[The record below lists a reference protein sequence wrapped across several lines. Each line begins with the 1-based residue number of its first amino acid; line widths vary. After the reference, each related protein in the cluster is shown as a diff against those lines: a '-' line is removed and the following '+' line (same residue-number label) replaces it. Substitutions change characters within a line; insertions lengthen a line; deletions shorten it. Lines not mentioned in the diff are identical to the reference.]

1 MNSTDTQFTTRRNVA
16 LQPGALQAALLD
28 RLSRTLGKTVES
40 ATARDLYD
48 ALSLAVREELTLR
61 WLATQR
67 RVANAH
73 VKRVC
78 YFSVE
83 YLPGRSLMNALS
95 CLEGGLMQEAQAVLR
110 ELGHELEDIVAEEV
124 DPGLGNGGLGRLA
137 ACFLD
142 SLATLHYPAVGY
154 GIRYDYGIFT
164 QVIGTD
170 GGQREVASSWLRLR
184 NVWESAPGSVRFTV
198 QFGGRV
204 VAHGNGAPG
213 AGGKGPSEN
222 GAGESGALDAAHRWV
237 DTNDIYAV
245 GFDQLIPGNRGP
257 TVNHLR
263 LWSGRAITPFHI
275 DAFNAGDYAAA
286 VQEQL
291 DAKNLSRVLY
301 PDDSTPQ
308 GKELRLKQQY
318 FFVSASLQDILT
330 THLQEGRSLASL
342 PDSIAIQL
350 NDTHPAVA
358 IPELMRLL
366 VDEHGMS
373 WSESWRITTAVFSYT
388 NHTLLPEALET
399 WPVAMFER
407 LLPRHLQIIYL
418 INRDFLQSV
427 EARHPGDDGL
437 RRRLSIIDDEGE
449 RRVRMSHI
457 AVIGSH
463 RVNGVAQLHSDLMR
477 KQVFSGF
484 AELYPDR
491 FINVTNGIAVRRW
504 LKQSNLGLSALLTE
518 RLGPSWE
525 NDLEELGRLAGAA
538 DEADFRRQFRGIKRT
553 NKQRLAGEIMR
564 RTGVELSVDSLFD
577 VQVKR
582 IHEYKRQ
589 LLNLL
594 YVVTRY
600 RRIRENPHAAV
611 VPRSVIFAGK
621 AAPGYAMAKAII
633 KLISNVAR
641 TIDADPVMRDKLRV
655 VFLPDYDVSLAQKIM
670 PAADLSQ
677 QISTAGMEASGT
689 GNMKLALN
697 GALTIG
703 TLDGANI
710 EIRDHVGAEN
720 MFIFGLT
727 AQEVAARR
735 AAGYQPRLELDANP
749 DLKSTLDLIES
760 GFFSPGRPDD
770 AKPVVNRLLSEGEP
784 FLVLADFAAYAQ
796 AQDQV
801 DALFL
806 LEDEWSHRAIVNC
819 LNMGYFS
826 SDRSIREYADR
837 IWAVKPVM

>member
-1 MNSTDTQFTTRRNVA
+1 VVNDPIITLNMNSIDTQFANRRNVA
-16 LQPGALQAALLD
+16 LQPGTLQAALLD
-28 RLSRTLGKTVES
+28 RLTRTLGKNPDS
-40 ATARDLYD
+40 ATPRDIYD

-83 YLPGRSLMNALS
+83 YLPGRSLLNALS
-95 CLEGGLMQEAQAVLR
+95 SLEGDLLQEARAALS
-110 ELGHELEDIVAEEV
+110 ELGHDLDDIAAQEV

-142 SLATLHYPAVGY
+142 SLATLQYPAVGY

-164 QVIGTD
+164 QVIGAD

-184 NVWESAPGSVRFTV
+184 NVWETPRGNVRFTV
-198 QFGGRV
+198 RFGGRIT
-204 VAHGNGAPG
+204 AA
-213 AGGKGPSEN
+213 EN
-222 GAGESGALDAAHRWV
+222 AAASDVHRWV
-237 DTNDIYAV
+237 DTNDIYAI

-275 DAFNAGDYAAA
+275 DAFNAGDYDAA
-286 VQEQL
+286 VHEQVE
-291 DAKNLSRVLY
+291 AKNLSRVLY

-318 FFVSASLQDILT
+318 FFVSASLQDILA
-330 THLQEGRSLASL
+330 THLSEGRSLASM

-350 NDTHPAVA
+350 NDTHPTVA

-366 VDEHGMS
+366 IDEHGLS
-373 WSESWRITTAVFSYT
+373 WSESWQITTSVFSYT

-399 WPVAMFER
+399 WPVALFER

-418 INRDFLQSV
+418 INRDFLLSV
-427 EARHPGDDGL
+427 DARYPGDHD
-437 RRRLSIIDDEGE
+437 RQRRLSIIDDGGD
-449 RRVRMSHI
+449 RRVRMAHL

-477 KQVFSGF
+477 EQVFSGF
-484 AELYPDR
+484 ADLYPDR
-491 FINVTNGIAVRRW
+491 FVNVTNGIAVRRW
-504 LKQSNLGLSALLTE
+504 LKQSNAGLSALLTE
-518 RLGPSWE
+518 SLGSAWE
-525 NDLEELGRLAGAA
+525 NDLEELGRLTGAA
-538 DEADFRRQFRGIKRT
+538 DDAEFRRQFRAIKRI
-553 NKQRLAGEIMR
+553 NKRRLADEVMR
-564 RTGVELSVDSLFD
+564 RTGVEISVDSLFD

-600 RRIRENPHAAV
+600 RRIRENPHAHV

-633 KLISNVAR
+633 KLINNVAR
-641 TIDADPVMRDKLRV
+641 TIDADPAARDKLRIA
-655 VFLPDYDVSLAQKIM
+655 FLPDYDVSLAQKIM

-720 MFIFGLT
+720 VFIFGLT
-727 AQEVAARR
+727 AAEVAARR
-735 AAGYQPRLELDANP
+735 PSYQPRRELDANP
-749 DLKSTLDLIES
+749 ELKKTLDLIES

-770 AKPVVNRLLSEGEP
+770 ARPVVDRLLSEGEP
-784 FLVLADFAAYAQ
+784 FMVLADFAAYSS
-796 AQDQV
+796 AQDRV
-801 DALFL
+801 DALYV
-806 LEDEWSHRAIVNC
+806 LEDEWSRKAILNS

>member
-1 MNSTDTQFTTRRNVA
+1 MHAIDTQFATRRNVA
-16 LQPGALQAALLD
+16 LQPGTLQAALLE
-28 RLSRTLGKTVES
+28 RLTRALGKNPES
-40 ATARDLYD
+40 ATARDIYD

-83 YLPGRSLMNALS
+83 YLPGRSLLNALS
-95 CLEGGLMQEAQAVLR
+95 CLEGGLLQEARAALR
-110 ELGHELEDIVAEEV
+110 DMGHDLDEIAEQEV

-142 SLATLHYPAVGY
+142 SLATLQYPAVGY

-164 QVIGTD
+164 QVIGAD

-184 NVWESAPGSVRFTV
+184 NVWETPRGNARYTVR
-198 QFGGRV
+198 FGGRLQ
-204 VAHGNGAPG
+204 ATENAA
-213 AGGKGPSEN
+213 AGD
-222 GAGESGALDAAHRWV
+222 LHRWV
-237 DTNDIYAV
+237 GTSDIYAI
-245 GFDQLIPGNRGP
+245 GFDQLIPGNLGS

-263 LWSGRAITPFHI
+263 LWSGRAITPFQI

-286 VQEQL
+286 VREQVE
-291 DAKNLSRVLY
+291 AKNLSRVLY

-318 FFVSASLQDILT
+318 FFVSASLQDILA
-330 THLQEGRSLASL
+330 THLSEGRTLSSM
-342 PDSIAIQL
+342 PDSVAIQL

-358 IPELMRLL
+358 VPELMRLL
-366 VDEHGMS
+366 VDERGLS
-373 WSESWRITTAVFSYT
+373 WAESWQITTSVFSYT
-388 NHTLLPEALET
+388 NHTLLPEALES

-427 EARHPGDDGL
+427 EARYPGDDE
-437 RRRLSIIDDEGE
+437 RRRSLSIIDDSGD
-449 RRVRMSHI
+449 RRVRMAHLAI
-457 AVIGSH
+457 IGSH
-463 RVNGVAQLHSDLMR
+463 RVNGVAQLHTDLMR
-477 KQVFSGF
+477 RHVFSGF
-484 AELYPDR
+484 DNLFPDR
-491 FINVTNGIAVRRW
+491 FINVTNGISVRRW
-504 LKQSNLGLSALLTE
+504 LKQSNPGLAALLTE
-518 RLGPSWE
+518 HLGSAWE
-525 NDLEELGRLAGAA
+525 NDLEELARLTGAA
-538 DEADFRRQFRGIKRT
+538 DDADFRRQFRGIKRT
-553 NKQRLAGEIMR
+553 NKQRLAAEVMR
-564 RTGVELSVDSLFD
+564 RTGVELSINSLFD

-600 RRIRENPHAAV
+600 RRIRDDPHADV
-611 VPRSVIFAGK
+611 VPRNVIFAGK

-633 KLISNVAR
+633 KLINNVAR
-641 TIDADPVMRDKLRV
+641 TIDADPAARDKLRV
-655 VFLPDYDVSLAQKIM
+655 AFLPDYDVSLAQKIM

-720 MFIFGLT
+720 VFIFGLT
-727 AQEVAARR
+727 AEEVAARR
-735 AAGYQPRLELDANP
+735 AAGYQPRRELDANP
-749 DLKSTLDLIES
+749 DLKATLDLIES

-770 AKPVVNRLLSEGEP
+770 AKPVVDRLLSDGEP
-784 FLVLADFAAYAQ
+784 FLVLADFAAYAL

-801 DALFL
+801 DALYL
-806 LEDEWSHRAIVNC
+806 REDEWSHKAIINC